1 MLRQNTDRINTKT
14 QGVTANEELSPPAS
28 TNASTNFDIQQELNH
43 LEDII
48 VYSPRIPFSGRL
60 FVDEDQFLDQ
70 LDFIRLNLPSAFA
83 EAENIVRQKE
93 DILMQAEQYAQEIIE
108 AAEQRAMQIL
118 DEIGIVRQ
126 AKQEAEA
133 LRKQVQSEC
142 EAAQQ
147 QTIAEIEQLRRQT
160 QQEIEEMRRQALAE
174 CAAISADADEYAD
187 RVLQSLE
194 SNLMDM
200 LRVIQNGRQ
209 HLQRDAQPPV
219 A

>member
-1 MLRQNTDRINTKT
+1 MLRQNTDRINSKN
-14 QGVTANEELSPPAS
+14 QGITSQEELSPPA
-28 TNASTNFDIQQELNH
+28 AANFDIQQELNH

-70 LDFIRLNLPSAFA
+70 LDFIRLNLPTAFA
-83 EAENIVRQKE
+83 EAEQIIRQKE
-93 DILMQAEQYAQEIIE
+93 DILMQAEQYAQDIIE

-133 LRKQVQSEC
+133 LRAQVKSEC
-142 EAAQQ
+142 ESAQA
-147 QTIAEIEQLRRQT
+147 QTIAEIEQLRRQA
-160 QQEIEEMRRQALAE
+160 QQEIEEMRRQAIAE
-174 CAAISADADEYAD
+174 CEAIENDADEYAD
-187 RVLQSLE
+187 RVLQNLE
-194 SNLMDM
+194 HYLTDM

-209 HLQRDAQPPV
+209 HLQRDAQPPMS
-219 A
+219 